1 MSAMDTSPPRA
12 APDLLIGGSGYIPTL
27 DEVLQGS
34 HDLPR
39 WIGWRLRMLVGAV
52 LMGFVLVLLVGQWL
66 SSQPRL
72 PVSLRAT
79 SEGTVRLHSVD
90 NPAMQRLEGHIL
102 EGLRSEVLQPGGG
115 TQVLETPIEML
126 ALQRSG
132 RWISDAEQRQHFVNL
147 HLGVARLLD
156 ALPADG
162 KVLQLQLV
170 NAPDE
175 PVLITPRGWSGLSPL
190 FWLLSALALTLFAV
204 GAVVVLAGPQLRNLA
219 YLALALSQ
227 AGQLMF
233 IAVETNLDLFL
244 PEWFMNLDMRARGGL
259 DLVTAAAM
267 IQVAVLHPRRL
278 KGWPYFIALGWAAAA
293 GLGITAMSLD
303 HPNSWLWLH
312 VGCTLMTAA
321 AVLLMGAAY
330 RASPHPFT
338 LVLQR
343 FSIITLA
350 TWVLLS
356 VAVAHGGARP
366 DMLLNITTFGVM
378 TWHVFFASQLLL
390 APYLSRS
397 KQILQ
402 EFSLL
407 AASSTVAASLDL
419 LFVAVFSLGQ
429 FTSMTLSLF
438 LSFGVYMSIRRWL
451 MTRLPGRDPITM
463 ERLFERLY
471 RMARELERRPAKTD
485 DLLARL
491 MRELFDPLEVTVAR
505 GEVFA
510 SELRGNG
517 SVMLVRLPSLR
528 LNRETP
534 SKHALVLKHSNKGR
548 RLFTSEDARLADRII
563 DQLHRVLSFDQ
574 AVEQGRSEERVRIA
588 QDLHD
593 DIGARLLTLMYQA
606 PNANIEEYIRHTLQD
621 LKTLTRGLA
630 AQSHGLSEA
639 AGEWKRDLHQRLGF
653 AQCELTWQMTQ
664 DCDVSL
670 SMGQWSA
677 LTRILRELVNNTI
690 SHAKASKVQVQLVL
704 ANDRLSLTVTDNG
717 VGRAPETWSHGLGLG
732 GVRKR
737 VKQLGGTVRW
747 SEAEPKGVCCEV
759 VVENFSATAGPA
771 ADSEL

>member
-1 MSAMDTSPPRA
+1 MPAADTSPPRS
-12 APDLLIGGSGYIPTL
+12 PDLLIGGSGYIPTL

-34 HDLPR
+34 HDLPK

-66 SSQPRL
+66 SNQPRL
-72 PVSLRAT
+72 PVTLRAT
-79 SEGTVRLHSVD
+79 PEGMVRLHSVD
-90 NPAMQRLEGHIL
+90 NPAMQRLEGHII
-102 EGLRSEVLQPGGG
+102 EGLRGEVVQPSGGIV
-115 TQVLETPIEML
+115 VLETPIEML

-132 RWISDAEQRQHFVNL
+132 RWISDTQERQHFVDL
-147 HLGVARLLD
+147 HLGVARLLA
-156 ALPADG
+156 ALPADN
-162 KVLQLQLV
+162 KVVQLLLV

-175 PVLITPRGWSGLSPL
+175 PVLITPRGWTGLSPL

-204 GAVVVLAGPQLRNLA
+204 GSVVVLAGPQLRNLA
-219 YLALALSQ
+219 YFALALSQ

-244 PEWFMNLDMRARGGL
+244 PDWFMTLDMRARAGL
-259 DLVTAAAM
+259 DLVTSAAM

-278 KGWPYFIALGWAAAA
+278 KGWPYFMALGWAAAA
-293 GLGITAMSLD
+293 GLGLTALGLD
-303 HPNSWLWLH
+303 SASSWLWLH
-312 VGCTLMTAA
+312 TGCAVMTAA
-321 AVLLMGAAY
+321 AIMLMGAAH

-343 FSIITLA
+343 FSAITLA

-356 VAVAHGGARP
+356 FAVTRGGPRP

-438 LSFGVYMSIRRWL
+438 LSFGVYMSVRRWL

-505 GEVFA
+505 GEVSA

-528 LNRETP
+528 PQDGPAR
-534 SKHALVLKHSNKGR
+534 HALVLKHSNKGR

-574 AVEQGRSEERVRIA
+574 AVEQGRSEERIRIA

-606 PNANIEEYIRHTLQD
+606 PNADIEEYIRHTLQD

-639 AGEWKRDLHQRLGF
+639 AGEWKRDLHQRLGI
-653 AQCELTWQMTQ
+653 AQCELNWQMTQ
-664 DCDVSL
+664 DCDVTL
-670 SMGQWSA
+670 SMVQWSA

-690 SHAKASKVQVQLVL
+690 SHAKASKVQVVLVL
-704 ANDRLSLTVTDNG
+704 ANDQLSLTVTDNG
-717 VGRAPETWSHGLGLG
+717 RGRAPETWSHGLGLG

-747 SEAEPKGVCCEV
+747 SEAEPKGVRCEV
-759 VVENFSATAGPA
+759 VVENFSASAGPA
-771 ADSEL
+771 ADGL

>member
-1 MSAMDTSPPRA
+1 MAAADTSPPR
-12 APDLLIGGSGYIPTL
+12 APDLLIGGPGYIPTL

-52 LMGFVLVLLVGQWL
+52 LTGFVLVLVVGQWL
-66 SSQPRL
+66 SNQPRL
-72 PVSLRAT
+72 PVTLRAT
-79 SEGTVRLHSVD
+79 AEGMVRLHSVD
-90 NPAMQRLEGHIL
+90 NPAMQRLEGHII
-102 EGLRSEVLQPGGG
+102 EGLSGEVTLPSGGSM
-115 TQVLETPIEML
+115 VLEAPIEML

-132 RWISDAEQRQHFVNL
+132 RWISDTAERDHFVAL
-147 HLGVARLLD
+147 HQGVARLLD
-156 ALPADG
+156 ALPKDH
-162 KVLQLQLV
+162 KVVQLELV

-175 PVLITPRGWSGLSPL
+175 PVLITPRGWTGLSPL
-190 FWLLSALALTLFAV
+190 FWLLSGLALTLFAV
-204 GAVVVLAGPQLRNLA
+204 GSVVVLAGPQLRNLA
-219 YLALALSQ
+219 YFALALSQ

-244 PEWFMNLDMRARGGL
+244 PDWFMMLDMRARAGL
-259 DLVTAAAM
+259 DLVTSAAM

-278 KGWPYFIALGWAAAA
+278 KGWPWFMALGWVAAA
-293 GLGITAMSLD
+293 GLGFTALSLD
-303 HPNSWLWLH
+303 SASSWLWLH
-312 VGCTLMTAA
+312 TGCTVMTAA
-321 AVLLMGAAY
+321 AIMLMGAAY

-343 FSIITLA
+343 FSAITLA

-356 VAVAHGGARP
+356 FAVTRGGPRP

-438 LSFGVYMSIRRWL
+438 LSFGVYMSVRRWL

-471 RMARELERRPAKTD
+471 RMARELERHPAKTD

-517 SVMLVRLPSLR
+517 SVMLVRLPSLHPKDG
-528 LNRETP
+528 LL
-534 SKHALVLKHSNKGR
+534 KHALVLKHSNKGR
-548 RLFTSEDARLADRII
+548 RLFTSDDARLADRII

-574 AVEQGRSEERVRIA
+574 AVEQGRSEERIRIA

-606 PNANIEEYIRHTLQD
+606 PNADIEEYIRHTLQD

-639 AGEWKRDLHQRLGF
+639 AGEWKRDLNQRLHI
-653 AQCELTWQMTQ
+653 AQCELNWQMTQ
-664 DCDVSL
+664 DVDITL
-670 SMGQWSA
+670 SMVQWSA

-690 SHAKASKVQVQLVL
+690 SHAKASKVHVVLAL
-704 ANDRLSLTVTDNG
+704 ANDQLSLTVTDNG
-717 VGRAPETWSHGLGLG
+717 LGRAPETWSHGLGLG
-732 GVRKR
+732 GVRQR
-737 VKQLGGTVRW
+737 VKQLGGTVKW
-747 SEAEPKGVCCEV
+747 SEAEPRGVCCEV
-759 VVENFSATAGPA
+759 VVDNFSASAGPTA
-771 ADSEL
+771 EGI

>member
-1 MSAMDTSPPRA
+1 MSAPDTTPPRT
-12 APDLLIGGSGYIPTL
+12 PEPLIGAAGYVPTL

-39 WIGWRLRMLVGAV
+39 WIGWRLRLLVIAI
-52 LMGFVLVLLVGQWL
+52 LMGSVLLLLVGQWL

-72 PVSLRAT
+72 PVTLRA
-79 SEGTVRLHSVD
+79 SPEGLVRLHAVD
-90 NPAMQRLEGHIL
+90 NPAMQRLEGQIL
-102 EGLRSEVLQPGGG
+102 EGLRGEVTLPSGV
-115 TQVLETPIEML
+115 TQVVQAPVEIL
-126 ALQRSG
+126 ALQHSG
-132 RWISDAEQRQHFVNL
+132 RWISDTEQRQRFVEL
-147 HLGVARLLD
+147 HQGIARLIK
-156 ALPADG
+156 ALPARNA
-162 KVLQLQLV
+162 VVQLELAD
-170 NAPDE
+170 APDE
-175 PVLITPRGWSGLSPL
+175 PVLVTRRGWTGLSPL
-190 FWLLSALALTLFAV
+190 FWLLSVLSLVVFTV
-204 GAVVVLAGPQLRNLA
+204 GAVVVLAGPQLRNVA
-219 YLALALSQ
+219 YFVLALCQ
-227 AGQLMF
+227 AGQLLF

-244 PEWFMNLDMRARGGL
+244 PHWFMTLDMRMRAGF

-278 KGWPYFIALGWAAAA
+278 KGWPYFMALGWAAALA
-293 GLGITAMSLD
+293 LGATAIRLD
-303 HPNSWLWLH
+303 SPNSWWWLH
-312 VGCTLMTAA
+312 AGCTALTLSAI
-321 AVLLMGAAY
+321 LLMGSAY
-330 RASPHPFT
+330 RASPHPFA

-343 FSIITLA
+343 FSTITLA
-350 TWVLLS
+350 TWVLMSL
-356 VAVAHGGARP
+356 AVAKGGARP
-366 DMLLNITTFGVM
+366 DMQHNITTFGVM
-378 TWHVFFASQLLL
+378 TWHVFFASELLL

-438 LSFGVYMSIRRWL
+438 LSFGVYLTVRRWL

-471 RMARELERRPAKTD
+471 RMARELERQPAKTH

-491 MRELFDPLEVTVAR
+491 MRELFDPLEVTMVR
-505 GEVFA
+505 GEVLA

-517 SVMLVRLPSLR
+517 SVMLVRLPTLIP
-528 LNRETP
+528 REVH
-534 SKHALVLKHSNKGR
+534 SRHALVLKHSNKGR
-548 RLFTSEDARLADRII
+548 RLFTLEDARLADRII

-574 AVEQGRSEERVRIA
+574 AVEQGRSEERIRIA

-606 PNANIEEYIRHTLQD
+606 PNADIEEYIRHTLQD

-639 AGEWKRDLHQRLGF
+639 AGEWKRDLNQRLGI
-653 AQCELTWQMTQ
+653 AHSELSWHMTQ
-664 DCDVSL
+664 DCDVTL
-670 SMGQWSA
+670 SMVQWSA

-717 VGRAPETWSHGLGLG
+717 LGRAPETWSHGLGLG

-747 SEAEPKGVCCEV
+747 IDAEPKGISCEV
-759 VVENFSATAGPA
+759 VVENFSASAGPA
-771 ADSEL
+771 GEGL

>member
-1 MSAMDTSPPRA
+1 MAAADTSPPRS
-12 APDLLIGGSGYIPTL
+12 PDLLIGGSGYIPTL
-27 DEVLQGS
+27 EEVLQGS
-34 HDLPR
+34 HDLPK
-39 WIGWRLRMLVGAV
+39 WIGWRLRMLVAAV
-52 LMGFVLVLLVGQWL
+52 LTGFVLVLLVGQWL
-66 SSQPRL
+66 SNQPRL

-79 SEGTVRLHSVD
+79 AEGMVRLHSVD
-90 NPAMQRLEGHIL
+90 NPAMQRLEGHIV
-102 EGLRSEVLQPGGG
+102 ESLRGEVPQPNGG
-115 TQVLETPIEML
+115 TVVLEAPIELL

-132 RWISDAEQRQHFVNL
+132 RWISDAEERERFVNL
-147 HLGVARLLD
+147 HLGVAQLLA
-156 ALPADG
+156 ALPADN
-162 KVLQLQLV
+162 KVVQLQLV

-175 PVLITPRGWSGLSPL
+175 PVLITPRGWTGLSPL

-204 GAVVVLAGPQLRNLA
+204 GSVVVLAGPQLRNLA
-219 YLALALSQ
+219 YFALALSQ

-244 PEWFMNLDMRARGGL
+244 PDWFMTLDLRARVGL
-259 DLVTAAAM
+259 DLVTSAAM

-278 KGWPYFIALGWAAAA
+278 KGWPYIMALGWATAA
-293 GLGITAMSLD
+293 GLAFTTLNLD
-303 HPNSWLWLH
+303 NASSWLWLH
-312 VGCTLMTAA
+312 TGCTVMTAA
-321 AVLLMGAAY
+321 AIMLMGAAH

-343 FSIITLA
+343 FSAITLA

-356 VAVAHGGARP
+356 FAVTRGGPRP

-419 LFVAVFSLGQ
+419 LFVAMFSLGQ

-438 LSFGVYMSIRRWL
+438 LSFGVYMSVRRWL

-505 GEVFA
+505 GEVLA

-517 SVMLVRLPSLR
+517 SVMLVRLPSLKPQAA
-528 LNRETP
+528 P
-534 SKHALVLKHSNKGR
+534 STHALVLKHSNKGR
-548 RLFTSEDARLADRII
+548 RLFTSDDARLADRII

-574 AVEQGRSEERVRIA
+574 AVEQGRSEERIRIA

-606 PNANIEEYIRHTLQD
+606 PNADIEEYIRHTLQD

-639 AGEWKRDLHQRLGF
+639 AGEWKRDLNQRLHI
-653 AQCELTWQMTQ
+653 AQCELNWQMTQ
-664 DCDVSL
+664 DADVTL
-670 SMGQWSA
+670 SMVQWSA

-690 SHAKASKVQVQLVL
+690 SHAKASKVQVVLVL
-704 ANDRLSLTVTDNG
+704 ANDQLSLTVTDNG
-717 VGRAPETWSHGLGLG
+717 LGRAPETWSHGLGLG

-759 VVENFSATAGPA
+759 VIENFSASAGPA
-771 ADSEL
+771 AGDAL